1 MNTLPFTK
9 RVIRAPA
16 DTPPVHRFH
25 VGQLVRSKGALTR
38 ESVTGETYRITATLP
53 VRDNALQYRVQSS
66 REIHERV
73 TDESNLEGIAS
84 GGKDGPALADRTFR
98 RTHIL

>member
-1 MNTLPFTK
+1 MNALSFTK
-9 RVIRAPA
+9 RIIRVPA

-53 VRDNALQYRVQSS
+53 IRDNALQYRVQSS

-73 TDESNLEGIAS
+73 ADESNLEMIVGT
-84 GGKDGPALADRTFR
+84 GKDGPALAERTFR

>member
-1 MNTLPFTK
+1 MNALSFTK
-9 RVIRAPA
+9 RSIRTPAGAP
-16 DTPPVHRFH
+16 PIHRFH
-25 VGQLVRSKGALTR
+25 VGQLVRTKDPLTR
-38 ESVTGETYRITATLP
+38 ESTTGETYRITATLP
-53 VRDNALQYRVQSS
+53 IRDNALQYRIQSS

-73 TDESNLEGIAS
+73 ADESNLEVVAS